1 MGDHQQCRICFGS
14 MDSSV
19 ACVTTKGRWYWR
31 ANYSRRDRDCVV
43 LLLHS
48 MYSSKVHEEVFLL
61 EASIIVSP
69 QMHGMY

>member
-1 MGDHQQCRICFGS
+1 MVLAS
-14 MDSSV
+14 
-19 ACVTTKGRWYWR
+19 KLL
-31 ANYSRRDRDCVV
+31 YSRRDRDCVV